1 VGASNV
7 DDSFG
12 EVGVVFESDL
22 IAPGTCAVDDVV
34 AGDGVEFAGE
44 SVFEDD
50 AFDVVGVFV
59 FDEINEFGLVKGVG
73 FFP

>member
-1 VGASNV
+1 MGASNV

-12 EVGVVFESDL
+12 EVGVVFQSDL
-22 IAPGTCAVDDVV
+22 IAPGTGAVYDVV
-34 AGDGVEFAGE
+34 TGDGLEFAGE

-50 AFDVVGVFV
+50 AFDVVGVFI
-59 FDEINEFGLVKGVG
+59 FDEIDEFGLVEGVG